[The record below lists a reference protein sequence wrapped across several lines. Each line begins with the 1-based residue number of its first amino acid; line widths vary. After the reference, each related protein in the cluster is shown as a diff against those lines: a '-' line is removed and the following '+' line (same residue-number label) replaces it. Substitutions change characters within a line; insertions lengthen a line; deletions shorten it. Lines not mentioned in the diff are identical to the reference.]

1 MRDEK
6 RMGIPRKQENP
17 EKRKDGDIGE
27 TLERQNLFL
36 MSGLLYF
43 GSKGGR

>member
-1 MRDEK
+1 MVRDEK

-27 TLERQNLFL
+27 TKLVPDVRIIVFRI
-36 MSGLLYF
+36 
-43 GSKGGR
+43 KGREVV